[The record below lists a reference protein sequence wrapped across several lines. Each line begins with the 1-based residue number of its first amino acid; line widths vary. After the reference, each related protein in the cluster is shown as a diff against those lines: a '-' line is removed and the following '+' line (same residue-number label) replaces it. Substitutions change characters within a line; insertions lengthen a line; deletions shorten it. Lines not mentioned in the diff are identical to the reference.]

1 MRFLRHLLRLVRDLF
16 AFAWQEK
23 VWWMVPMVLG
33 LLGLALL
40 VVGTQA
46 ATPLLYALF

>member
-1 MRFLRHLLRLVRDLF
+1 MRLLRHLGLLIRDLF

-23 VWWMVPMVLG
+23 VWWMVPLVLG

-40 VVGTQA
+40 VAGTQA